1 VIVIEVKKY
10 SPNAKKL
17 TAKAGKLIDK
27 FDVIAFTLVM
37 IER

>member
-10 SPNAKKL
+10 SPNA
-17 TAKAGKLIDK
+17 GKLAAKVGKSIEK
-27 FDVIAFTLVM
+27 LDVITYMHVM